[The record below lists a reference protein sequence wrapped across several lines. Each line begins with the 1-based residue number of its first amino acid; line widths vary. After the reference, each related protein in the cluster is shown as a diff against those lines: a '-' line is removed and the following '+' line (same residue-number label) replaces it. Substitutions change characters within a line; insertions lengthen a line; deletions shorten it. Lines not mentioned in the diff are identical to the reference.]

1 MPDTIGRLIKR
12 VAAGTAGNTNAFH
25 DLSALA
31 AGSVLVW
38 NTSDLNLLLLE
49 NSFRQLVSA
58 GPWDDVSTTTPGSA
72 ARDPTLSDID
82 WRNPSVT
89 LGACNACYGSHWIA
103 PVGTAPSTF
112 PKIVLKT
119 KVYAFGGG
127 GDVLGVLLAL
137 QPGRNAALDTNA
149 RVASTRIPGTG
160 GWVAVTLEITGIRP
174 EHLTPVMTPIATGAG
189 ASTTAPIVE
198 PCAGLFG
205 TLYFGAYSTG
215 GKSNIGPI
223 SIYLAPD
230 T

>member
-25 DLSALA
+25 DLSALG
-31 AGSVLVW
+31 AGPVLVW

-49 NSFRQLVSA
+49 NSFRQIVSA
-58 GPWDDVSTTTPGSA
+58 VPWDDVSLTTPGSVA
-72 ARDPTLSDID
+72 YDPTVADID
-82 WRNPSVT
+82 WRNPAVT

-119 KVYAFGGG
+119 KVFAAGSGA
-127 GDVLGVLLAL
+127 DTLGVLLAL
-137 QPGRNAALDTNA
+137 MPGRYTALDATA

-160 GWVAVTLEITGIRP
+160 GWVAVTLEITDLRT
-174 EHLTPVMTPIATGAG
+174 EHLARVAL
-189 ASTTAPIVE
+189 PIVTGDGGSSTSPAVE
-198 PCAGLFG
+198 PLAGFFG

-215 GKSNIGPI
+215 GKSSIGPI